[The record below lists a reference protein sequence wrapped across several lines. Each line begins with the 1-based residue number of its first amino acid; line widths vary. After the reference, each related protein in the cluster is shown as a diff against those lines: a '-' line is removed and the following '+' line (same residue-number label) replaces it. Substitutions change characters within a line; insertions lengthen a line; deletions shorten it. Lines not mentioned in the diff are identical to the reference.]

1 MDLNKSQLI
10 KKRKALEEPSV
21 SEEEISQEEPCS
33 QEDFDPEEYA
43 IIVSKIAEEY
53 AKTFFKETAPDLLR
67 IEARLWMSSQKAFM
81 SGEVENCYSTWNN
94 NSVLPTWTPR
104 ATAPYRPPNQVMPIK
119 LSKTDVNRRL
129 I

>member
-1 MDLNKSQLI
+1 MELNKSQLI
-10 KKRKALEEPSV
+10 NDCLKKKRKALEEPS
-21 SEEEISQEEPCS
+21 EEEPSEEEPCS
-33 QEDFDPEEYA
+33 QEDFNHEEYMM
-43 IIVSKIAEEY
+43 IVSGIAEDY
-53 AKTFFKETAPDLLR
+53 AKTFFKDVASDLFR
-67 IEARLWMSSQKAFM
+67 IEARLWMASQKAFM
-81 SGEVENCYSTWNN
+81 PSDDSTWNN